1 MIQFDIIVFPSGSIR
16 IPTKIDFS
24 MSSEMSSYC
33 RLPSIYDQN
42 DQIHTRFPIDGQSIP
57 ILYAW
62 SWLETGL
69 RFQ

>member
-1 MIQFDIIVFPSGSIR
+1 MIQFDIIVFPFGSIR

-42 DQIHTRFPIDGQSIP
+42 DQIHTRFPIDG
-57 ILYAW
+57 
-62 SWLETGL
+62 
-69 RFQ
+69 